1 MSSFILHGNVISS
14 RDVSTLDITEGGYAV
29 CENGICRGV
38 FAAIPDEYASLPLI
52 DCADKLIIPGM
63 VDLHIHGAQYAY
75 RGMGM
80 DLELL
85 DWLDT
90 YAFPEE
96 AKFADEAYA
105 NEAYGIFADAMKK
118 SATTRAC
125 VFASAHSRA
134 TEILMEQL
142 EATGLVSFV
151 GKVDMDRDAPDGLR
165 EPSAE
170 IAAEDTENWAARTL
184 ARFTRTKPMITPRFV
199 PSCTDELM
207 AKLGEIREKYDLFVQ
222 SHISESVG
230 EIALVKELRPD
241 DKFYGEAYAKCGL
254 FGDYK
259 NSRTVMAH
267 CVWSSEAELELM
279 KKNGVFIAHCPASN
293 MNVASGIA
301 PVRRYIERGM
311 KMGLGSDVAGGQTES
326 MFRAMTDAV
335 QSSKLYFRHVD
346 NSAKPLGL
354 EEACYLATRGG
365 GEFFGKVGALE
376 DGYEFDAIVIDDSS
390 LIHPQ
395 PLSVRQRIERA
406 VYLGADA
413 FGIVGKFVRGEKVI

>member
-1 MSSFILHGNVISS
+1 MSSFILRGNIIYSS
-14 RDVSTLDITEGGYAV
+14 DVSTLNVTDGGFAV
-29 CENGICRGV
+29 CEDGICRGV
-38 FAAIPDEYASLPLI
+38 FTEIPKKYADLPVI
-52 DCADKLIIPGM
+52 DYSDKLIIPGM

-96 AKFADEAYA
+96 AKFADEEYA
-105 NEAYGIFADAMKK
+105 TKAYGIFADAMKK

-125 VFASAHSRA
+125 IFASAHSRA
-134 TEILMEQL
+134 TEILMECL

-151 GKVDMDRDAPDGLR
+151 GKVDMDRDAPDNLR
-165 EPSAE
+165 ERNADF
-170 IAAEDTENWAARTL
+170 AAEDTEKWACEML
-184 ARFTRTKPMITPRFV
+184 ARFERTKPMITPRFV
-199 PSCTDELM
+199 PSCTDDLM
-207 AKLGEIREKYDLFVQ
+207 KKLGEIRAKYDLFVQ

-241 DKFYGEAYAKCGL
+241 DNFYGEAYNKCGL
-254 FGDYK
+254 FGDGEK
-259 NSRTVMAH
+259 SHTVMAH
-267 CVWSSEAELELM
+267 CVWSGAAELELM

-301 PVRRYIERGM
+301 PVRKYIESGM
-311 KMGLGSDVAGGQTES
+311 RMGLGSDVAGGQTES

-346 NSAKPLGL
+346 INAKPLGL
-354 EEACYLATRGG
+354 EEAFYLATRGG
-365 GEFFGKVGALE
+365 GEFFGKVGAFE
-376 DGYEFDAIVIDDSS
+376 DGFEFDAVIINDSS

-395 PLSVRQRIERA
+395 PLNVRQRIERA
-406 VYLGADA
+406 VYLGADM
-413 FGIVGKFVRGEKVI
+413 FGIVGKFVRGKRVI

>member
-1 MSSFILHGNVISS
+1 MSSFILRGNIIYS
-14 RDVSTLDITEGGYAV
+14 RDVSTLDITVGGFAV
-29 CENGICRGV
+29 CEGGVCRGV
-38 FAAIPDEYASLPLI
+38 FAEIPEKYAFLPVI
-52 DCADKLIIPGM
+52 DCRDKLIIPGM

-96 AKFADEAYA
+96 AKFADEEYA
-105 NEAYGIFADAMKK
+105 KKAYGIFANAMKK

-134 TEILMEQL
+134 TEILMEAL
-142 EATGLVSFV
+142 EETALISFV
-151 GKVDMDRDAPDGLR
+151 GKVNMDRDAPDNLR
-165 EPSAE
+165 EKSADL
-170 IAAEDTENWAARTL
+170 AAKDTEKWACETL
-184 ARFTRTKPMITPRFV
+184 ERFERTKPMITPRFV

-207 AKLGEIREKYDLFVQ
+207 KKLGEIRKKYDLSVQ

-230 EIALVKELRPD
+230 EISLVKELRPE
-241 DKFYGEAYAKCGL
+241 DKFYGEAYDKCGL
-254 FGDYK
+254 FGDGEK
-259 NSRTVMAH
+259 SHTVMAH
-267 CVWSSEAELELM
+267 CVWSSEEELSLM
-279 KKNGVFIAHCPASN
+279 QKNGVFIAHCPASN

-301 PVRRYIERGM
+301 PVRKYIERGM

-326 MFRAMTDAV
+326 MFRAITDAV

-346 NSAKPLGL
+346 NSVEPLGL
-354 EEACYLATRGG
+354 EEAFYLATRGG
-365 GEFFGKVGALE
+365 GEFFGKVGAFE
-376 DGYEFDAIVIDDSS
+376 DGFEFDAVVIDDSS

-395 PLSVRQRIERA
+395 PLNVRQRIERA
-406 VYLGADA
+406 VYLGADM
-413 FGIVGKFVRGEKVI
+413 FGIVGKFVRGERVI